1 MQRELMFMQKAIE
14 LAQQGMNKNEGG
26 PFGCIIVKHNEIIG
40 EGNNKVLSLND
51 PTAHAEIVAI
61 RKACQYLKTFQLT
74 DCEVFTSC
82 EPCPMCLGALYWAR
96 PSKIYFA
103 NTREDAAL
111 IGFDDAMIYKELTQP
126 YASRKIP
133 MLHVH
138 SEQALQLFKQWQL
151 KANKQMY

>member
-1 MQRELMFMQKAIE
+1 
-14 LAQQGMNKNEGG
+14 
-26 PFGCIIVKHNEIIG
+26 
-40 EGNNKVLSLND
+40 
-51 PTAHAEIVAI
+51 
-61 RKACQYLKTFQLT
+61 
-74 DCEVFTSC
+74 
-82 EPCPMCLGALYWAR
+82 MCLGALYWAR

-126 YASRKIP
+126 YANRKIP